1 MNLHGWAL
9 SHKLIREANH
19 KIEWKIVT
27 ILQNCDNNVL
37 KWLKPS
43 LGNFGVWTQT
53 LELQF
58 LVHSSATQL
67 VSFSSHV
74 CRRRVYI
81 KSTLK
86 PCPLWT
92 FHIAS
97 TQSDGDGVHGWRSG
111 AVFVPTFSLAGPVH
125 LYSAEPVESLSD
137 KAGKEWE
144 KDGFGGGSSNTTT
157 MMKVSPPLAAP
168 DLSYA
173 HNSCL
178 KYPWSTQQWL
188 VGSDSDQNGKSYVL
202 LNSWWNCN

>member
-9 SHKLIREANH
+9 SHKLKREANH
-19 KIEWKIVT
+19 KTEWKNLT
-27 ILQNCDNNVL
+27 IPQNRANNVL
-37 KWLKPS
+37 KMAKTT
-43 LGNFGVWTQT
+43 FG
-53 LELQF
+53 ELWGLSSDAWIAVF
-58 LVHSSATQL
+58 SHSRDWWPR
-67 VSFSSHV
+67 FGFHI
-74 CRRRVYI
+74 CRRRGSV

-86 PCPLWT
+86 ACPPWT

-97 TQSDGDGVHGWRSG
+97 TQSERDGVHGWRSG
-111 AVFVPTFSLAGPVH
+111 PVSVPTFSLAAPVH

-168 DLSYA
+168 DLSYT

-188 VGSDSDQNGKSYVL
+188 VGSDSEQNGKSYVV